1 MVAATS
7 LIASRPNEEL
17 HVVFLT
23 LVPKIETH
31 ARITF
36 SYLKCVSKKADKIAE
51 AVALAWKWFVRLH
64 ERGKN
69 AMEFPMA
76 FTVRVV
82 RAIAS
87 GRRLVGA
94 EPVTDVMS
102 MTARWKH
109 GVSVTLFPHTNAVPI
124 QDLHGDPHGQETCD
138 ALEERLADDAQTPVP
153 DQAAF
158 RIDFPEWL
166 RTLTLRERTMA
177 KAMMRDERTN
187 DLSRKFGVTPGRIS
201 QIRGDLKKSWVGF
214 CGEGA

>member
-1 MVAATS
+1 MVAVFQTS
-7 LIASRPNEEL
+7 CSNENL
-17 HVVFLT
+17 HDAFLS

-31 ARITF
+31 ARIAF
-36 SYLKCVSKKADKIAE
+36 SYLKCVSKKADKVAE
-51 AVALAWKWFVRLH
+51 AVALAWKWFLRLL
-64 ERGKN
+64 ERGKS
-69 AMEFPMA
+69 ALEFPMA
-76 FTVRVV
+76 FTVRVI

-138 ALEERLADDAQTPVP
+138 ALEERLADDTQTPVP

-158 RIDFPEWL
+158 RIDFPLWL
-166 RTLTLRERTMA
+166 RTLSLRERKMV

-187 DLSRKFGVTPGRIS
+187 DLSRTFGVSAGRIS
-201 QIRGDLKKSWVGF
+201 QIRGDLRKSWTGF
-214 CGEGA
+214 CGEGV